1 MSTLSASVTLR
12 RLRADDVPMIL
23 AMESDPEVM
32 RHSTGVKPATDARR
46 EELLAWLREP
56 PTDIGHWAVV
66 AQDRAVGWISLTPLA
81 GTGGIQLAYRL
92 CRDAWGRGYA
102 SEAGRQLCAHA
113 WRALDVP
120 ELLAVA
126 WPANLGSIGVLEKLG
141 FAFRGMEQHYQ
152 RQTAVYALARPAP

>member
-1 MSTLSASVTLR
+1 MPAPSASVTLR

-32 RHSTGVKPATDARR
+32 RYSTGVKPATEARR
-46 EELLAWLREP
+46 QELLDWLREP

-66 AQDRAVGWISLTPLA
+66 TQDRSVGWISLTPLE

-92 CRDAWGRGYA
+92 CRAAWGHGYA
-102 SEAGRQLCAHA
+102 SDAGRQLCAYA
-113 WRALDVP
+113 WRSLPVD
-120 ELLAVA
+120 ELVAVA
-126 WPANLGSIGVLEKLG
+126 WPRNLGSIRVLEKLG

-152 RQTAVYALARPAP
+152 RETAVYSLARSEA